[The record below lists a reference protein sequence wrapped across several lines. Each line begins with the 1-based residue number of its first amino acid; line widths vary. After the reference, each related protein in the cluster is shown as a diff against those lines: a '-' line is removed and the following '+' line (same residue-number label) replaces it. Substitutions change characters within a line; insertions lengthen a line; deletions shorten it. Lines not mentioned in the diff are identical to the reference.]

1 MATKVQR
8 IMTQPIVRQP
18 RTRSVQ
24 SHAGT
29 AESSALD
36 SSSRS
41 RVAKRPH
48 QPHALTSRSTI
59 SKRLSR
65 SFPQNL
71 IFRFLQTKARIQ
83 IWLFENVD
91 VVMEGRIIVRP
102 GSCFRNNPPPRSC
115 LARRAPVRA
124 SFQTPL
130 SPLG

>member
-1 MATKVQR
+1 
-8 IMTQPIVRQP
+8 MTLARVKFVRTADAANARAGRRRPRSIVASREAP
-18 RTRSVQ
+18 ARTARADLP
-24 SHAGT
+24 SH
-29 AESSALD
+29 
-36 SSSRS
+36 
-41 RVAKRPH
+41 H
-48 QPHALTSRSTI
+48 FI

-102 GSCFRNNPPPRSC
+102 DSCFRNNPPPRSC